1 MTGALAGKPAVD
13 FPQPDTVVS
22 VLIDPATK
30 QVATPDCPVKQA
42 EFYIKDT
49 EPTQPCEKH
58 GQVNPEP
65 AVLPFFEQ

>member
-22 VLIDPATK
+22 VLIDPTTK
-30 QVATPDCPVKQA
+30 QVAKPECPVKQQ

-65 AVLPFFEQ
+65 AAAPPIQQ